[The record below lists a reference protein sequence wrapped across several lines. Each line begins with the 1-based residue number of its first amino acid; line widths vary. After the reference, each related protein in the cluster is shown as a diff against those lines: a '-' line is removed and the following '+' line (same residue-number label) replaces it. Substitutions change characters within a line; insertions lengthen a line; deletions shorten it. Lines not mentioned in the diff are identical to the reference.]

1 MGLRIFCDVG
11 GCDATVDLDER
22 LLPGMGGGTPPGW
35 AVVEADVPDDFKL
48 GIMKGMAATVQG
60 LSDEMPPAAAQYMTA
75 SMQMSI
81 QEQAL
86 RGESYTRHIRKHM
99 CSAHALPTFRGDPER
114 QHMSPDEVDDLARQS
129 SPQAIERLPRMVGT
143 GKPKKPR

>member
-11 GCDATVDLDER
+11 GCESTADI
-22 LLPGMGGGTPPGW
+22 PGDGIMQIGGGLPSGW

-60 LSDEMPPAAAQYMTA
+60 LSDEMPPAAAQYMSA

-114 QHMSPDEVDDLARQS
+114 QHMSPDEVDDLVRQS
-129 SPQAIERLPRMVGT
+129 SPNAIERLPRMVGT